1 MKFKFGLEKVLG
13 HRKVKED
20 IAKKEYQEVVHL
32 VYQEQDKLNL
42 MNEQKT
48 NARSEACK
56 KINEGGSQGQ
66 QILQIYEFIKGQDL
80 RIERQTTKVKE
91 LEKLVE
97 LKQEILRRAAMD
109 VKIMEKLK
117 EKKKNEY
124 IHEMNSR
131 EQKEVDELNVLRFD
145 REVILDEDG
154 I

>member
-48 NARSEACK
+48 NARSEASK

>member
-48 NARSEACK
+48 NARSEASK

-80 RIERQTTKVKE
+80 RIERQTTKVNE